1 MAELEIRRL
10 LQNPLGQI
18 APAGQRGDIVRVSD
32 GCAVVYLDPVEFE
45 VMTEPAVRQMLAQAE
60 AEAAAKRRPERSVT
74 VSEPDRPVAAAAP
87 AKSRSSVASATK
99 ADAARAAIAGSVT
112 DPRRASRR
120 ATSLW

>member
-1 MAELEIRRL
+1 MSELEIRRL

-32 GCAVVYLDPVEFE
+32 GCAVVYLDPVEFDA
-45 VMTEPAVRQMLAQAE
+45 MTEPAVRQMLAQAQAE
-60 AEAAAKRRPERSVT
+60 AEATRRPQRPVTAPEPDGPGAAAPTTKPRSPAARRT
-74 VSEPDRPVAAAAP
+74 KSEPD
-87 AKSRSSVASATK
+87 
-99 ADAARAAIAGSVT
+99 RAAIAGSVT